1 MVCYALIKMNE
12 PVPPAQIW
20 KDLAVHHSRLGSIL
34 EDILLVPLPNVAV
47 REVLLGLKPA
57 TLGVFPG
64 EFAPHQSRLLNID

>member
-12 PVPPAQIW
+12 PVPPAWIW

-57 TLGVFPG
+57 TLEVIPG
-64 EFAPHQSRLLNID
+64 EFAPHKSRLLNLD